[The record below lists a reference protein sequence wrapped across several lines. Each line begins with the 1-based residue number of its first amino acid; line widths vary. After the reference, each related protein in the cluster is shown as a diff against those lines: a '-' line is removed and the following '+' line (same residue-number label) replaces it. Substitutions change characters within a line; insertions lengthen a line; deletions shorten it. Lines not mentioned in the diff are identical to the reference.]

1 MQILNLRGNPRKD
14 NDKKREMSLGSV
26 KGSFIELV
34 TAVGN
39 CGSLPLENSRGESRT
54 SITVHGTERLR
65 KVVCLY
71 IKSEPHVPRK
81 SMQ

>member
-39 CGSLPLENSRGESRT
+39 CGSLPLENSRGSLG
-54 SITVHGTERLR
+54 HQLQFMERR
-65 KVVCLY
+65 G
-71 IKSEPHVPRK
+71 
-81 SMQ
+81 